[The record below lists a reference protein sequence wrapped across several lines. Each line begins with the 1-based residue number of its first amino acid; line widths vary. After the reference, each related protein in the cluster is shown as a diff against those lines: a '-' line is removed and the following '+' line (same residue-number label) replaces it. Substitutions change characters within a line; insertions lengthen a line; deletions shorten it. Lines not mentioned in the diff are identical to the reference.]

1 MKFIVLADRSQLL
14 QILIQNNYFQGM
26 NDSKSLRAFLNNCGL
41 GEYCNSINFNESLP
55 YLIPRLC
62 DELSKIYLENED
74 KKLGLIF
81 FLETI
86 TCDYDFLFNFTAEEK
101 QFIQERVI
109 QRWKPSQSNSRNLRT
124 TTLLAE
130 GRKKPVPNHH
140 PPLKI
145 DRGIIVNFDLRE
157 MTLKFNQM
165 IGYQGTFAFS
175 LGGDRTLL
183 DEYIILRIQRELQN
197 FTGRSHRRFEV
208 SLHCRKIMENQNI
221 EHYFLKRYPYERLTS
236 VFEDRVNSD
245 VLLVVWNYDIP
256 SKIMQPVAESFWQ
269 ELEPLLVP
277 IVQLQNLCFVIILA
291 NIGNLDKSPIEG
303 FVGLPTPVKFE
314 FADLAS
320 WFTSQLKQE
329 GIADNWIEYY
339 LNRLEDQ
346 CENLV
351 GTYQEMKEIIQE
363 MQGGSRLYG

>member
-1 MKFIVLADRSQLL
+1 MKFIIPADRSQLL
-14 QILIQNNYFQGM
+14 QILINNNYFQGM

-41 GEYCNSINFNESLP
+41 GDYCNSINFTETLP

-81 FLETI
+81 FLESI
-86 TCDYDFLFNFTAEEK
+86 TCDYDFLFNFTIEEK

-109 QRWKPSQSNSRNLRT
+109 QRWKPSQTTYKNHERT

-130 GRKKPVPNHH
+130 GRKKHVPHH

-145 DRGIIVNFDLRE
+145 DRGIIVNFDLKE
-157 MTLKFNQM
+157 TTLQFNQR

-183 DEYIILRIQRELQN
+183 DEYIILRMQRELQN
-197 FTGRSHRRFEV
+197 FTGRPHKRFEV
-208 SLHCRKIMENQNI
+208 SLHCRKILENQNI
-221 EHYFLKRYPYERLTS
+221 EHYFLKRYPYERLTN
-236 VFEDRVNSD
+236 VFEDSVNSD

-256 SKIMQPVAESFWQ
+256 SKIMQPVAQSFWQ
-269 ELEPLLVP
+269 EIEPQLLP
-277 IVQLQNLCFVIILA
+277 IMQIQNLCFVLILA

-303 FVGLPTPVKFE
+303 FISLPTPAKFE

-320 WFTSQLKQE
+320 WFSSQLKQE
-329 GIADNWIEYY
+329 GIANNWIDYY

-351 GTYQEMKEIIQE
+351 GTYQEMKEIIHE
-363 MQGGSRLYG
+363 MQGGFRLYG